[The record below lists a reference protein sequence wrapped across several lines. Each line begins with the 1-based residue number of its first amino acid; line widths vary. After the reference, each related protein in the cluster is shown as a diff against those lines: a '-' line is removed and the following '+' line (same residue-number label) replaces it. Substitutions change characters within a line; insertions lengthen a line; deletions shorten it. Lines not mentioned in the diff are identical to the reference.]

1 MIAQGSAA
9 PDFEAPT
16 STGQN
21 LRLSGLRGKAVVLY
35 FYPKSFTS
43 GCTIETKEFAN
54 LYPRLQ
60 AHGVEV
66 LGVSIDDAPTQKA
79 FAEDCHANFPIV
91 ADSTKAIAR
100 AYGVLGL
107 TGLAKRVTFFVDP
120 GGTVVDVVESLRPG
134 PHTERAVQRFL
145 ETASKP

>member
-1 MIAQGSAA
+1 M
-9 PDFEAPT
+9 
-16 STGQN
+16 
-21 LRLSGLRGKAVVLY
+21 VLY

-43 GCTIETKEFAN
+43 GCTIETKEFAH

-60 AHGVEV
+60 AQGVEV

-79 FAEDCHANFPIV
+79 FAENCHANFPIV

-107 TGLAKRVTFFVDP
+107 TGFAKRVTFFVDP

-145 ETASKP
+145 ETTSKG